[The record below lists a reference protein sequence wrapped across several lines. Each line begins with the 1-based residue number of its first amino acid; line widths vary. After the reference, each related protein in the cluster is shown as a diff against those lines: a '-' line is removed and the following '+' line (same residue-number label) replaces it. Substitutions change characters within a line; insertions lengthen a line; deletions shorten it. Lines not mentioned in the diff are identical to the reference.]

1 MTFPLLAALV
11 LLTPVSGVVSGGRM
25 LSFNMKSGLIPAI
38 QWLSVPG
45 IPAAAPGDF
54 TEITF
59 QTGCENSF
67 SVVSSGKTAGINPL
81 IASRVTENGYA
92 AQFLL
97 GDLSIYG
104 VVDDISGS
112 CTASYENITI
122 DLCGSSLED
131 VHPAGEYS
139 DDYILFAATENSSA
153 LGVSL
158 PLGESLSIGPAY
170 VRDEVG
176 GDFWLLSTVELGPFT
191 FVSAPAIDGQN
202 SYQRLYG
209 TFECSGSEVLYGWNG
224 TDWYDQYSFRG
235 NEFLAAVSIT
245 VPGVMAGYSPD
256 DNLLLLVSHRE
267 EGWFQGEIQG
277 KFLGVTAGAN
287 LLRAPDNHVHWGF
300 SAGVSVGSNTAN
312 GFWGSLATPWYSRIA
327 ASSCV
332 N

>member
-1 MTFPLLAALV
+1 MTFSLLAALV
-11 LLTPVSGVVSGGRM
+11 LLTPVSGVVSGGRAI
-25 LSFNMKSGLIPAI
+25 SFNMKSGLIPAI
-38 QWLSVPG
+38 QWLYEPG
-45 IPAAAPGDF
+45 IPAAVPGNF
-54 TEITF
+54 TDITF
-59 QTGCENSF
+59 QTGCEKSF
-67 SVVSSGKTAGINPL
+67 SVISSGKTAGINPL

-224 TDWYDQYSFRG
+224 ADWYDQYSFRG

-287 LLRAPDNHVHWGF
+287 LLRAPDNQVCWGF

-312 GFWGSLATPWYSRIA
+312 GFW
-327 ASSCV
+327 
-332 N
+332 